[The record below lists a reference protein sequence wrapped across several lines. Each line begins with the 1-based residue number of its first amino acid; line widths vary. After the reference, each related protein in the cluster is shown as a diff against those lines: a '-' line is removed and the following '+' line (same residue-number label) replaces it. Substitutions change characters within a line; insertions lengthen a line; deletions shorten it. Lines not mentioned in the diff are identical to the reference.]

1 MLGFTVLGFSYLVGG
16 YKDYS
21 KPLHELIA
29 DQKEKS
35 VIM

>member
-1 MLGFTVLGFSYLVGG
+1 MILGCGVLGFSYLVGG

-29 DQKEKS
+29 DQK
-35 VIM
+35 